1 MLACCMV
8 AAIEC
13 SGGPMKLMWRAAVVV
28 AGLLP
33 ALVASGCAR
42 SAPKGDAPGGGPT
55 PTAAAV
61 LTEAEARSLLAE
73 VSRKN
78 NRANAAFDSRL
89 LGEYEA
95 ESSFRIDEA
104 VYRIGRVLDPQ
115 HKDPL
120 TSFEYTARAFHLPRS
135 AGYPQWFLADTSIS
149 TAKRRYLL
157 VLSRP
162 AADQPWKMVIQ
173 AALDGELPAMAR
185 DAAGNA
191 VTMPA
196 DDATALVAGP
206 NEVAAAH
213 AAYLSAGRSAPQAA
227 MFASDKES
235 TAIIEDGK
243 LRASLVF
250 VNKKTG
256 VIGPAQR
263 FSRTVTVEPYPVRV
277 LRTTDGGALA
287 CYVTK
292 RQVVAEQPDGLT
304 KITGPDAALAGR
316 TDFDGKITI
325 TWLDQWVVRIP
336 PKGGGQVTVLAHLGG
351 KESIT

>member
-1 MLACCMV
+1 MTLV
-8 AAIEC
+8 
-13 SGGPMKLMWRAAVVV
+13 WRAAVVM

-33 ALVASGCAR
+33 ALVAGGCGR
-42 SAPKGDAPGGGPT
+42 STPKGDAPSGGGPT
-55 PTAAAV
+55 PTARAV

-78 NRANAAFDSRL
+78 NQANAALDSRL

-120 TSFEYTARAFHLPRS
+120 TSFEYTARAFYLPRS
-135 AGYPQWFLADTSIS
+135 AGHPQWFLADASIS
-149 TAKRRYLL
+149 TSKRRYLL
-157 VLSRP
+157 VFARQ

-173 AALDGELPAMAR
+173 AALDGELPTMAS
-185 DAAGNA
+185 DTTGTA
-191 VTMPA
+191 VTVPA
-196 DDATALVAGP
+196 DDTTTLLAAP
-206 NEVAAAH
+206 NDVAAAH
-213 AAYLSAGRSAPQAA
+213 AAYLTAGRSASPAA

-243 LRASLVF
+243 LRAALVF

-263 FSRTVTVEPYPVRV
+263 FTRTVTVEPYPVRV
-277 LRTTDGGALA
+277 LRTADGGALA

-292 RQVVAEQPDGLT
+292 RQVVAEQSDGLT
-304 KITGPDAALAGR
+304 KITGADAALAGR
-316 TDFDGKITI
+316 TDFDQKITI
-325 TWLDQWVVRIP
+325 TWLDQWVVRVP
-336 PKGGGQVTVLAHLGG
+336 PKGGGQVTVLAHLDG